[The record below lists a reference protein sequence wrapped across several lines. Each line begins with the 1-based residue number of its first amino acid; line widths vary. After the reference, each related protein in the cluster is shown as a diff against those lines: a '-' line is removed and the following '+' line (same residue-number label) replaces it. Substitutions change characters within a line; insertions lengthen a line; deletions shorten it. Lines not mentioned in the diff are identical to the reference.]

1 MTLEREGCDV
11 QHRDELRDNNRPQTL
26 EQWQLGLLVLLRTTR
41 LTRRAYLLDM
51 SDGLQ
56 RVASTSTRAS
66 AARVG
71 DIRQLSTR
79 VRDEKNG
86 RVYCCQMQDL

>member
-1 MTLEREGCDV
+1 MTLGCDV
-11 QHRDELRDNNRPQTL
+11 QQRDELHDNNRPQTL
-26 EQWQLGLLVLLRTTR
+26 EQWQLGLLLLLRTTR
-41 LTRRAYLLDM
+41 LPRRAYLLDM

-56 RVASTSTRAS
+56 RVVSTSTRAS

-71 DIRQLSTR
+71 DILQLSTR

-86 RVYCCQMQDL
+86 

>member
-1 MTLEREGCDV
+1 MTLGCDV

-26 EQWQLGLLVLLRTTR
+26 EQWQLGLLLLLRTTR
-41 LTRRAYLLDM
+41 LPRRAYPLDM
-51 SDGLQ
+51 PNGLQ
-56 RVASTSTRAS
+56 RVASASTRAS

-86 RVYCCQMQDL
+86 RVYCCQVQDL